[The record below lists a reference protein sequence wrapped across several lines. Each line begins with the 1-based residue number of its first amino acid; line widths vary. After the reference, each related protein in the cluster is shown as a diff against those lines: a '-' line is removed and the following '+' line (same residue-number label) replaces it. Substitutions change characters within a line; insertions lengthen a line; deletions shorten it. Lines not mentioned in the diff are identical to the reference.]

1 MEAPGTR
8 IGILGGTF
16 DPPHVGHLGVVDAAL
31 ASAEVDRVLLAPCV
45 GHALGKAPAPFAHRL
60 AMCRLLVAG
69 EPRAEVS
76 DAEREIATPGRTLEL
91 LGVLRGRHPGAT
103 LRLVAGA
110 DSYFERD
117 EWYRFDEVARLAPPL
132 WVGRR
137 GVPPI
142 PGPHLPAP
150 PEVASSEL
158 RALLAAGGR
167 PEDLGPAAV
176 LDYIAAHGL
185 YGAGT

>member
-1 MEAPGTR
+1 MR

-16 DPPHVGHLGVVDAAL
+16 DPPHLGHLGLVDTAL
-31 ASAEVDRVLLAPCV
+31 ASGQLDRALLVPCLA
-45 GHALGKAPAPFAHRL
+45 HALGKAPASFEHRL

-76 DAEREIATPGRTLEL
+76 DAERALATPGRTLEL
-91 LGVLRGRHPGAT
+91 LGVLGERHPEAI

-110 DSYFERD
+110 DIWFERD
-117 EWYRFDEVARLAPPL
+117 RWYRFDEVARLAPPL

-142 PGPHLPAP
+142 PEPTLPAP
-150 PEVASSEL
+150 PEVSSGDV
-158 RALLAAGGR
+158 RAALAAGKR
-167 PEDLGPAAV
+167 PEHLVPAAV
-176 LDYIAAHGL
+176 LDYVAMHGL
-185 YGAGT
+185 YGAGK